1 MELYGYWR
9 SSASYRVRIGLN
21 YKGLDYHS
29 IPVHLLRDGGEQH
42 QTSYRQLNPNGL
54 VPTLVD
60 GSHVVHQSLAILE
73 YLDETCAGP
82 KLLPGDAA
90 QRATIRALSLDLA
103 AELQPL
109 INLRVQQYLTQQ
121 LQVSEQAKQAWLQEW
136 FGRAFQAFETS
147 LHETA
152 GDYAVGD
159 SFSMADACLVPQV
172 YSALRFGIEL
182 ADYPQLERLYQK
194 LLSLDFVQAA
204 APEQQPDAQV

>member
-42 QTSYRQLNPNGL
+42 QTAYRQLNPNGL

-73 YLDETCAGP
+73 YLDETCTGP